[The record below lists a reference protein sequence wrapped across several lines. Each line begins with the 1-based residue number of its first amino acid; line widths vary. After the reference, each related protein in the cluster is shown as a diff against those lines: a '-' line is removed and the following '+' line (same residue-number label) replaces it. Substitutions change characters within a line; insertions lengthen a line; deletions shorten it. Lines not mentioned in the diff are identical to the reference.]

1 MNLKRFYLTLLSVF
15 VVIASQ
21 VPTESKAL
29 NLKSNVIVLMDFSN
43 SYFTPDRIKLAIPDN
58 FRKLS
63 EAIGSKN
70 DGPDKPALVQL
81 LPITGVSQ
89 NGRAM
94 CEFVLLRKKLFGGKK
109 NACGSFDPAM
119 CSEKVSYFKDFMQGQ
134 CSKKVLR
141 TREATATD
149 ISGALSVASQIG
161 QSQGDGDKFLVIF
174 SDMFEYRDQRL
185 PVGKINLG
193 GFHILVVCGAEYNS
207 EADTL
212 KLCQGTEAVWANK
225 FKSLGAASVTYT
237 LETGNW
243 HLGAAKEFF
252 DRG

>member
-1 MNLKRFYLTLLSVF
+1 MKARRYYLLFLGVF
-15 VVIASQ
+15 IFGLIQ
-21 VPTESKAL
+21 VPMNTNAL

-58 FRKLS
+58 FRKLA

-70 DGPDKPALVQL
+70 DGPDKPSLIQL

-89 NGRAM
+89 SGRAV
-94 CEFVLLRKKLFGGKK
+94 CEYVLLRKKLFGDKK
-109 NACGSFDPAM
+109 KSCGSFDETM
-119 CSEKVSYFKDFMQGQ
+119 CSAKVSYFKDFMRGQ
-134 CSKKVLR
+134 CSKKVLM
-141 TREATATD
+141 TREAKATD
-149 ISGALSVASQIG
+149 ISGALSLASQIG

-174 SDMFEYRDQRL
+174 SDMFEYRNPKL
-185 PVGKINLG
+185 PVGKIRLD
-193 GFHILVVCGAEYNS
+193 GFHVLVVCGAEYNS

-212 KLCQGTEAVWANK
+212 KLCQGTEGIWADK

-237 LETGNW
+237 IETGNW
-243 HLGAAKEFF
+243 HLGSAKEFF